1 MSSDDSSYDGSKIG
15 RSNRYPLYEGE
26 QFAKWIDNIPKLAD
40 EVLNQNEQIK
50 KIAKKIYKQENAFFI
65 GRSFLYPVALEGA
78 LKLKEI
84 SYIHAEGYHASELKH
99 GPIALLEKNTP
110 VIALLNDIPGKD
122 KTHGNAE
129 ECKARG
135 ASVIAVVTDGDEQ
148 TADEFVD
155 KIIVPKC
162 PPMIATIPTTITL
175 QLLSYHIAVLRGC
188 DVDQPR
194 NLAKSV
200 TVE

>member
-1 MSSDDSSYDGSKIG
+1 MMALKIG
-15 RSNRYPLYEGE
+15 RSKRYPLYEGE
-26 QFAKWIDNIPKLAD
+26 QLAKWINNIPLLAD
-40 EVLNQNEQIK
+40 EILDQNDQIK
-50 KIAKKIYKQENAFFI
+50 KIAKKIYKQEHAFFI
-65 GRSFLYPVALEGA
+65 GRGFLYPVALEGA

-110 VIALLNDIPGKD
+110 VIALLNDIGKD
-122 KTHGNAE
+122 KTYGNAE

-135 ASVIAVVTDGDEQ
+135 ASVIAIVTKGDEQ
-148 TADEFVD
+148 IADEFSD
-155 KIIVPKC
+155 NIIVPKC
-162 PPMIATIPTTITL
+162 PSMIATIPTTIAL
-175 QLLSYHIAVLRGC
+175 QLLSYHVAVLRGC

>member
-1 MSSDDSSYDGSKIG
+1 MAISTNNSFELK
-15 RSNRYPLYEGE
+15 
-26 QFAKWIDNIPKLAD
+26 KLSIS
-40 EVLNQNEQIK
+40 VLVK
-50 KIAKKIYKQENAFFI
+50 
-65 GRSFLYPVALEGA
+65 S

-122 KTHGNAE
+122 KTIGNAE